1 MAAIGVRPLSLPRK
15 PRINLALLS
24 MLIPGVI
31 ALIVF
36 SYLPMFGII
45 IAFKDINYAK
55 GILGSNW
62 IGLKN
67 FAFLFKSPDAWTITR
82 NVVLYNLAFIVL
94 GTICSVAAAIALD
107 RMRSRVAGRVYQAVM
122 FLPYFLSWIV
132 VATLVF
138 SFLSVDLGFI
148 NRQILTPLGMKQV
161 NWYIEPKIW
170 PFILVCV
177 NLWRY
182 TGYNSV
188 IYLASIAGIDPT
200 YHEAASVDGAT
211 GWQQI
216 RHITLPLLSPVVII
230 LTLLAIGRI
239 FFGDIGLFLQVP
251 MNMGPLFPTTNVID
265 TYVYRTLINMGDIG
279 MSSAAGLYQS
289 VVGFVLV
296 LASNLVVRRID
307 PDKSLF

>member
-182 TGYNSV
+182 TATT
-188 IYLASIAGIDPT
+188 ASSTSRPSRA
-200 YHEAASVDGAT
+200 
-211 GWQQI
+211 
-216 RHITLPLLSPVVII
+216 
-230 LTLLAIGRI
+230 
-239 FFGDIGLFLQVP
+239 
-251 MNMGPLFPTTNVID
+251 
-265 TYVYRTLINMGDIG
+265 
-279 MSSAAGLYQS
+279 
-289 VVGFVLV
+289 
-296 LASNLVVRRID
+296 
-307 PDKSLF
+307 

>member
-1 MAAIGVRPLSLPRK
+1 
-15 PRINLALLS
+15 LAL
-24 MLIPGVI
+24 
-31 ALIVF
+31 
-36 SYLPMFGII
+36 Y
-45 IAFKDINYAK
+45 
-55 GILGSNW
+55 
-62 IGLKN
+62 
-67 FAFLFKSPDAWTITR
+67 
-82 NVVLYNLAFIVL
+82 
-94 GTICSVAAAIALD
+94 
-107 RMRSRVAGRVYQAVM
+107 
-122 FLPYFLSWIV
+122 
-132 VATLVF
+132 
-138 SFLSVDLGFI
+138 
-148 NRQILTPLGMKQV
+148 
-161 NWYIEPKIW
+161 
-170 PFILVCV
+170 
-177 NLWRY
+177 
-182 TGYNSV
+182 GYNSV

>member
-1 MAAIGVRPLSLPRK
+1 MAAVGVQPLIRK
-15 PRINLALLS
+15 KAPLNIALLT
-24 MLIPGVI
+24 MLIPGII
-31 ALIVF
+31 ALFVF

-55 GILGSNW
+55 GILGSDW

-67 FAFLFKSPDAWTITR
+67 FEFLFKTPDAWTITR
-82 NVVLYNLAFIVL
+82 NTVSYNLIFITL
-94 GTICSVAAAIALD
+94 GTVCSVAAAIALD
-107 RMRSRVAGRVYQAVM
+107 RMRARKAGRFYQAVM

-132 VATLVF
+132 VSSLVF
-138 SFLSVDLGFI
+138 SLLSVDLGFL
-148 NRQILTPLGMKQV
+148 NRQLLGPLGYQPV
-161 NWYIEPKIW
+161 NWYTSTGVW
-170 PFILVCV
+170 PFILVFV

-200 YHEAASVDGAT
+200 YHEAAAVDGAT

-216 RHITLPLLSPVVII
+216 RHITLPLLMPVVVI

-239 FFGDIGLFLQVP
+239 FFGDFGLFYQVP

-296 LASNLVVRRID
+296 LASNRVVRRID